1 VATEEERESVEAEDG
16 PGTGATIVGIVLLLA
31 VAIGLALL
39 VKDLYPEDLDAK
51 EDPGFVDTIF
61 DNKVVVLFARLL
73 LVSGALVLA
82 FGGVFIIASTVVRM
96 KNKDWLRRAGP
107 FEVSERAVTEIEDQI
122 QFWRT
127 AALEG
132 QEEIEDLRQQLEES
146 DELIEQLHLA
156 LDDG

>member
-1 VATEEERESVEAEDG
+1 MTTAESEEERATEE
-16 PGTGATIVGIVLLLA
+16 PGALAKLAAILIVL
-31 VAIGLALL
+31 VAFAGIYFL
-39 VKDLYPEDLDAK
+39 VKDLYPEELDTKA
-51 EDPGFVDTIF
+51 DPGFIDSIF

-107 FEVSERAVTEIEDQI
+107 FEVSETAVTELEEQVD
-122 QFWRT
+122 FWRN

-132 QEEIEDLRQQLEES
+132 QEEVAELRQRLQES
-146 DELIEQLHLA
+146 DELIEELHVA
-156 LDDG
+156 MDDG